1 MALLKCYIDDD
12 DDEQSKRKKLPPWP
26 ESQHLWLK
34 KQGCEGHLA
43 LHCHHPHPNQPPHPC
58 HPPQPPHPRHPPL
71 STINTNLLKNI
82 VLLLKVPRK

>member
-1 MALLKCYIDDD
+1 MQIIASLFAPGLLLCLGQLHCVAMLSQMALLKCYIDDDD

-43 LHCHHPHPNQPPHPC
+43 LHCHHLH
-58 HPPQPPHPRHPPL
+58 R
-71 STINTNLLKNI
+71 
-82 VLLLKVPRK
+82 